1 MANKHLTEDE
11 IRYTVD
17 VKTADAQKAIY
28 TLEQQSKKLRSEN
41 KARLNQMIS
50 LEAAGRKESE
60 TYRNLKKQYSETSKE
75 IRTLTSRIGEQTS
88 KIDILDM
95 SMVQLKKQ
103 QKSLQKE
110 LDNTVQS
117 LNPEAY
123 GVLEQRLK
131 DVSGR
136 ISELKQNAKS
146 FGELASDDTVNGV
159 LLGNLLTK
167 GAELFSDKVREFT
180 DSIAEL
186 VNGGLEMAEQADG
199 VTKAFNDLNQEG
211 LLDNLRKA
219 TKGTV
224 NDVQL
229 MTAAVQA
236 NDFRIP
242 LEDLGKYLEF
252 AQLKAQQTGQSVD
265 YMTNSIVTGLG
276 RKSPLILDNLGIS
289 AAEISEKTKETGDF
303 MKAVA
308 EIVDTQLAEAGETY
322 ISAADRA
329 AQKTVELQNA
339 QKALGDEILPL
350 KEQWDDGYA
359 DMQLNTISLISWC
372 VKHQGVVKTLGI
384 LLTAF
389 TVVAI
394 ATSNAIKTN
403 IVVTK
408 GAAAAQQ
415 AWNVIS
421 ATGIGLMKLLQAGFY
436 LLTGRVTLAKNAWTA
451 MNVTMKA
458 SVFGLIAA
466 GVTLLAMKLWDMKK
480 ATDASTLAQKALNNI
495 RAEAQK
501 QVVEEKLKLENLI
514 KVAKDEKLSMDER
527 YKAVDALN
535 KIVPQYNA
543 TIDKTTKKFKASDKA
558 LKAYIN
564 NLVKLYEVQGA
575 KKQIQSLAEKRA
587 ELEVKLAGA
596 KKNLAGAKS
605 AQGQGV
611 SYTTSW
617 GAVGNTQSDAVGHFQ
632 SQVNSISN
640 SIKQLDTQIHTITGA
655 FGKGIM
661 NQTVKESSEPEVPGS
676 GIGGGGGGKGGGGHT
691 GTVNT
696 TTTQP
701 NPDDI
706 ASKKFSEN
714 RQADID
720 AANQD
725 YQQDVNNWEMA
736 LAQKKVSQEKYD
748 LAMQALKTQHTANIL
763 AIETSYSEQ
772 SQNIGIA
779 DGAKKKSLQEKQQAN
794 LRAAEQAHFEQQ
806 VAVEQAYQD
815 ALAKVMEQGE
825 TQQELTLEQQRD
837 QKLEVLKGY
846 YQAALNM
853 AKQNGEDTTQ
863 LEKAYKDVQ
872 AQIKKE
878 YTTKQNELL
887 DEQDDKKKQARQ
899 ALGFDQ
905 QSEYDRQL
913 LQLKQALDNQYIT
926 QQEYEEKVQ
935 QLKRDSFM
943 KQAQYY
949 TNLFSNAVTSLQNA
963 EMANIDAKY
972 DAEIKAAEGNTALQE
987 KLEKKKANAKLKIQK
1002 KYADVNFAMQVA
1014 QIISNTAVSIM
1025 KAYSELGPIA
1035 GSVAAALMGVTGAAQ
1050 LAVANA
1056 ERQKVK
1062 RMTLNGSA
1070 SGTSSAGSRVASG
1083 RESGGRIDVE
1093 REQDGKHFNAEYA
1106 PGKRGYVDHPTVIVG
1121 EGPRGRS
1128 KEWVASNAALENP
1141 TIAPLI
1147 NLMDAAQ
1154 RAGQIRT
1161 FDMSKYLMAMQGRA
1175 LGGSIARQSA
1185 RTSQEIAPGGADFY
1199 VRTQESAHRDA
1210 GNATSGRNN
1219 DELLELLRE
1228 LKRDGIRSFVS
1239 LSDLDAKQELRN
1251 QARKFAKK

>member
-1 MANKHLTEDE
+1 MASKHLTEDE

-17 VKTADAQKAIY
+17 VKTAAAQKEIY
-28 TLEQQSKKLRSEN
+28 RLEQQSKKLRSEN
-41 KARLNQMIS
+41 KARLSQMIQ
-50 LEAAGRKESE
+50 LEAAGKKETD
-60 TYRNLKKQYSETSKE
+60 TYKNLKKQYTETGKE
-75 IRTLTSRIGEQTS
+75 IRNLTSQIGEQTS
-88 KIDILDM
+88 KLNVLDM
-95 SMVQLKKQ
+95 TISQLKKQ

-110 LDNTVQS
+110 FENTS
-117 LNPEAY
+117 KTLNPELY
-123 GVLEQRLK
+123 GILEQKLQE
-131 DVSGR
+131 VSSR
-136 ISELKQNAKS
+136 MAELKQNAKS
-146 FGELASDDTVNGV
+146 FGELAASDQANGM
-159 LLGNLLTK
+159 LYGNMMTK
-167 GAELFSDKVREFT
+167 AAELFGSYAQGFK
-180 DSIAEL
+180 DSVKEL
-186 VNGGLEMAEQADG
+186 IDGGLEMAETADG
-199 VTKAFNDLNQEG
+199 VTKAFKDMDQPDLLE
-211 LLDNLRKA
+211 NLRKA

-229 MTAAVQA
+229 MTAAVKA

-265 YMTNSIVTGLG
+265 YMTDSIVTGLG

-308 EIVDTQLAEAGETY
+308 DIVDTQLAAAGETY

-350 KEQWDDGYA
+350 KEQWDDAYA

-415 AWNVIS
+415 AWNVIC
-421 ATGIGLMKLLQAGFY
+421 ATGTELMKLLQAGFL
-436 LLTGRVTLAKNAWTA
+436 LLTGRVTQAKAAWASMNA
-451 MNVTMKA
+451 TMKA

-466 GVTLLAMKLWDMKK
+466 GVALLAMKLWDMKK
-480 ATDASTLAQKALNNI
+480 AADASTLAQKALNNI

-543 TIDKTTKKFKASDKA
+543 TIDKTTKKFRASDKA

-575 KKQIQSLAEKRA
+575 KKQIQSLAEQRA

-596 KKNLAGAKS
+596 KKNLSGAKS
-605 AQGQGV
+605 AQGV

-640 SIKQLDTQIHTITGA
+640 SIKQLDAQINAITGA

-661 NQTVKESSEPEVPGS
+661 TQTVKESSEPEVPDS

-701 NPDDI
+701 DPDDI
-706 ASKKFSEN
+706 ASKRFSEN

-725 YQQDVNNWEMA
+725 YQQDVNNWNMA
-736 LAQKKVSQEKYD
+736 LARKKVSQEKYD

-779 DGAKKKSLQEKQQAN
+779 DGAKKKSLQDKQQAN

-825 TQQELTLEQQRD
+825 TQQELTLEQKRD

-863 LEKAYKDVQ
+863 LEKAYKDIQ
-872 AQIKKE
+872 AQIQKE
-878 YTTKQNELL
+878 YITKQKEQL
-887 DEQDDKKKQARQ
+887 DEQDEKKKQARQ

-913 LQLKQALDNQYIT
+913 QQLKQALDNQYIT
-926 QQEYEEKVQ
+926 QQEHEQRVQ
-935 QLKRDSFM
+935 QLKKESFA
-943 KQAQYY
+943 KQAEYY

-963 EMANIDAKY
+963 EMANVDAKY

-987 KLEKKKANAKLKIQK
+987 KLEKKKANEKLKIQK

-1185 RTSQEIAPGGADFY
+1185 RISQEIAPGGADFY

>member
-1 MANKHLTEDE
+1 MASKHLTEDE

-17 VKTADAQKAIY
+17 VKTAAAQKEIY
-28 TLEQQSKKLRSEN
+28 RLEQQSKKLRSEN
-41 KARLNQMIS
+41 KARLSQMIQ
-50 LEAAGRKESE
+50 LEAAGKKETD
-60 TYRNLKKQYSETSKE
+60 TYKNLKKQYTETGKE
-75 IRTLTSRIGEQTS
+75 IRNLTSQIGEQTS
-88 KIDILDM
+88 KLNVLDM
-95 SMVQLKKQ
+95 TISQLKKQ

-110 LDNTVQS
+110 FENTS
-117 LNPEAY
+117 KTLNPELY
-123 GVLEQRLK
+123 GILEQKLQE
-131 DVSGR
+131 VSSR
-136 ISELKQNAKS
+136 MAELKQNAKS
-146 FGELASDDTVNGV
+146 FGELAASDQANGM
-159 LLGNLLTK
+159 LYGNMMTK
-167 GAELFSDKVREFT
+167 AAELFGSYAQGFK
-180 DSIAEL
+180 DSVKEL
-186 VNGGLEMAEQADG
+186 IDGGLEMAETADG
-199 VTKAFNDLNQEG
+199 VTKAFKDMDQPDLLE
-211 LLDNLRKA
+211 NLRKA

-229 MTAAVQA
+229 MTAAVKA

-265 YMTNSIVTGLG
+265 YMTDSIVTGLG

-350 KEQWDDGYA
+350 KEQWDDAYA

-408 GAAAAQQ
+408 GAAAAQH
-415 AWNVIS
+415 AWSVIC
-421 ATGIGLMKLLQAGFY
+421 ATVTGLMKLLQAGFL
-436 LLTGRVTLAKNAWTA
+436 LLTGRVTQAKEAWASMNA
-451 MNVTMKA
+451 TMKA

-466 GVTLLAMKLWDMKK
+466 GVVLLAMKLWDMKK
-480 ATDASTLAQKALNNI
+480 AADASTLAQKALNNI

-543 TIDKTTKKFKASDKA
+543 TIDKTTKKFRASDKA
-558 LKAYIN
+558 LTAYIN

-575 KKQIQSLAEKRA
+575 KKQIQSLAEQRA

-596 KKNLAGAKS
+596 KKNLSGAKS
-605 AQGQGV
+605 AQGV

-640 SIKQLDTQIHTITGA
+640 SIKRLDAQINAITGA
-655 FGKGIM
+655 FGEGIRQ
-661 NQTVKESSEPEVPGS
+661 QTVKESSEPEVPDS

-701 NPDDI
+701 DPDDI
-706 ASKKFSEN
+706 ASKRFSEN

-725 YQQDVNNWEMA
+725 YQQDVNNWNMA

-779 DGAKKKSLQEKQQAN
+779 DGAKKKALQDEQQAN

-853 AKQNGEDTTQ
+853 AKQNGEDTAQ

-872 AQIKKE
+872 IQIEKE
-878 YTTKQNELL
+878 YITKQKELL
-887 DEQDDKKKQARQ
+887 GEQDEKKKQARQ

-913 LQLKQALDNQYIT
+913 QQLKQALDNQYIT
-926 QQEYEEKVQ
+926 QEEYEEKVQ
-935 QLKRDSFM
+935 GLKRGSFM
-943 KQAQYY
+943 KQVQLY

-963 EMANIDAKY
+963 EMANVDAKY

-987 KLEKKKANAKLKIQK
+987 KLEKKKANEKLKIQK

-1185 RTSQEIAPGGADFY
+1185 RISQEIAPVGADFY

>member
-60 TYRNLKKQYSETSKE
+60 AYRNLKKQYTETSKE
-75 IRTLTSRIGEQTS
+75 IRTLTNRIGEQTS
-88 KIDILDM
+88 QINILDM

-110 LDNTVQS
+110 MDNTVKS

-123 GVLEQRLK
+123 GVLEQRLM
-131 DVSGR
+131 DVNSR

-167 GAELFSDKVREFT
+167 GAELFGEKAREFK

-186 VNGGLEMAEQADG
+186 IDGGLEMAEQADG
-199 VTKAFNDLNQEG
+199 VTKAFNGLNQEG

-289 AAEISEKTKETGDF
+289 AAEISEKTKQTGDF

-308 EIVDTQLAEAGETY
+308 EIVDTQLAAAGETY

-350 KEQWDDGYA
+350 KEQWDDVYA
-359 DMQLNTISLISWC
+359 DMQLHTIDLISWC
-372 VKHQGVVKTLGI
+372 LKHQGVVKTLGI
-384 LLTAF
+384 LLAAF

-415 AWNVIS
+415 AWNVIC
-421 ATGIGLMKLLQAGFY
+421 ATGTGLLKLLQAGFY

-451 MNVTMKA
+451 MNATMKA
-458 SVFGLIAA
+458 SVFGLIAT
-466 GVTLLAMKLWDMKK
+466 GVVLLAMKLWEMKK
-480 ATDASTLAQKALNNI
+480 AADAAAQAQKALNAI
-495 RAEAQK
+495 KAEAQR

-514 KVAKDEKLSMDER
+514 KVANDEKLSMDER
-527 YKAVDALN
+527 LKATEALN
-535 KIVPQYNA
+535 KIVPHYNA
-543 TIDKTTKKFKASDKA
+543 TIDQTTKKFKASDKA

-564 NLVKLYEVQGA
+564 NLVRLYEVQGA
-575 KKQIQSLAEKRA
+575 KKQIQELAEKRA
-587 ELEVKLAGA
+587 GLTIKLD
-596 KKNLAGAKS
+596 KAKS
-605 AQGQGV
+605 RLADANNARGFQ
-611 SYTTSW
+611 YTTSW
-617 GAVGNTQSDAVGHFQ
+617 GATGNTQVDAVSRFKSEVESLTGG
-632 SQVNSISN
+632 ID
-640 SIKQLDTQIHTITGA
+640 QLDKQIKTISDA
-655 FGKGIM
+655 FGKDIM
-661 NQTVKESSEPEVPGS
+661 HQTVEDATDPEVPDS
-676 GIGGGGGGKGGGGHT
+676 NIGGKGGGKSGGGRT
-691 GTVNT
+691 ERT
-696 TTTQP
+696 TSAP

-725 YQQDVNNWEMA
+725 YQQDVNNWNMA
-736 LAQKKVSQEKYD
+736 LAQKQVSQEKYD

-772 SQNIGIA
+772 SQNIDIK
-779 DGAKKKSLQEKQQAN
+779 DGEKKKSLQDKQLDNQ
-794 LRAAEQAHFEQQ
+794 RKAEQAHFDQQ
-806 VAVEQAYQD
+806 VAAEQAYQD

-825 TQQELTLEQQRD
+825 VQQELTLEQQRD
-837 QKLEVLKGY
+837 QKLEILKGY
-846 YQAALNM
+846 YQAALDL
-853 AKQNGEDTTQ
+853 AKQNGEDTAQ
-863 LEKAYKDVQ
+863 VEKAYKDAQ
-872 AQIKKE
+872 AQIESE
-878 YTTKQNELL
+878 YTTKQKELL
-887 DEQDDKKKQARQ
+887 DEQDEKKKQARQ
-899 ALGFDQ
+899 SLGFDQ

-913 LQLKQALDNQYIT
+913 QQLQEALKNQYIT
-926 QQEYEEKVQ
+926 HQEYEQKVQ
-935 QLKRDSFM
+935 QLKKESFM

-949 TNLFSNAVTSLQNA
+949 TDLFSNAVGALQNA
-963 EMANIDAKY
+963 EMANVDAKY
-972 DAEIKAAEGNTALQE
+972 DAEIKAAEGNTELQE
-987 KLEKKKANAKLKIQK
+987 KLEKKKANEKLKIQK

-1025 KAYSELGPIA
+1025 KAYSEMGPIA

-1050 LAVANA
+1050 LVVANA

-1070 SGTSSAGSRVASG
+1070 SGSSSVGSRVASG

-1093 REQDGKHFNAEYA
+1093 REQDGKLFNAEFA

-1175 LGGSIARQSA
+1175 LGGSIARQTVQASPETA
-1185 RTSQEIAPGGADFY
+1185 SGGADFY

-1210 GNATSGRNN
+1210 GNSTSGRKN

-1228 LKRDGIRSFVS
+1228 LRRDGIRSFVS

>member
-1 MANKHLTEDE
+1 MASKHLTEDE

-17 VKTADAQKAIY
+17 VKTAAAQKEIY
-28 TLEQQSKKLRSEN
+28 RLEQQSKKLRSEN
-41 KARLNQMIS
+41 KARLSQMIR
-50 LEAAGRKESE
+50 LEAAGRKETE
-60 TYRNLKKQYSETSKE
+60 AYRNLKKQYSDTSKE

-146 FGELASDDTVNGV
+146 FGELASDNTVNGV
-159 LLGNLLTK
+159 FLGNLLTK
-167 GAELFSDKVREFT
+167 GAELFSEKVMEFK

-229 MTAAVQA
+229 MTAAVKA

-265 YMTNSIVTGLG
+265 YMTDSIVTGLG

-350 KEQWDDGYA
+350 KEQWDDAYA

-415 AWNVIS
+415 AWNVIC
-421 ATGIGLMKLLQAGFY
+421 ATGTGLMKLLQAGFL
-436 LLTGRVTLAKNAWTA
+436 LLTGRVTQAKAAWASMNA
-451 MNVTMKA
+451 TMKA

-466 GVTLLAMKLWDMKK
+466 GVALLAMKLWDMKK
-480 ATDASTLAQKALNNI
+480 AADASTLAQKALNNI

-543 TIDKTTKKFKASDKA
+543 TIDKTTKKFRASDKA

-575 KKQIQSLAEKRA
+575 KKQIQSLAEQRA

-596 KKNLAGAKS
+596 KKNLSGAKS
-605 AQGQGV
+605 AQGV

-640 SIKQLDTQIHTITGA
+640 SIKRLDAQINAITGA

-661 NQTVKESSEPEVPGS
+661 TQTVKESSEPEVPDS

-701 NPDDI
+701 DPDDI
-706 ASKKFSEN
+706 ASKRFSEN

-736 LAQKKVSQEKYD
+736 LAQKKVSQDKYD

-763 AIETSYSEQ
+763 AIETSYSGQ

-779 DGAKKKSLQEKQQAN
+779 DGAKKKALQDKQQAN
-794 LRAAEQAHFEQQ
+794 LRAAEQAHFDQQ

-825 TQQELTLEQQRD
+825 AQQELTLEQQRD

-853 AKQNGEDTTQ
+853 AKQNGEDTAQ

-872 AQIKKE
+872 NQIEAE
-878 YTTKQNELL
+878 YTAKHNEQLA
-887 DEQDDKKKQARQ
+887 QQADKEKQARQ

-913 LQLKQALDNQYIT
+913 ELLQQALDNQYIT
-926 QQEYEEKVQ
+926 QQEYEQRVQ
-935 QLKRDSFM
+935 QLKKESFM
-943 KQAQYY
+943 KQAEYY

-963 EMANIDAKY
+963 EMANVDAKY

-987 KLEKKKANAKLKIQK
+987 KLEKKKANEKLKIQK

-1185 RTSQEIAPGGADFY
+1185 RISQEIAPVGADFY

>member
-28 TLEQQSKKLRSEN
+28 NLEQQSKKLRSEN

-50 LEAAGRKESE
+50 LEAANKKE
-60 TYRNLKKQYSETSKE
+60 TDAYKNLKKQYTETSKE
-75 IRTLTSRIGEQTS
+75 IRTLTDRIGEQTS

-159 LLGNLLTK
+159 LLGNMLTK
-167 GAELFSDKVREFT
+167 GAELFGEKVREFT

-229 MTAAVQA
+229 MTAAVKA

-265 YMTNSIVTGLG
+265 YMTDSIVTGLG

-308 EIVDTQLAEAGETY
+308 EIVDTQLAAAGETY

-350 KEQWDDGYA
+350 KEQWDDAYA

-415 AWNVIS
+415 AWNVIC
-421 ATGIGLMKLLQAGFY
+421 ATGTGLMKLLQAGFL
-436 LLTGRVTLAKNAWTA
+436 LLTGRVTQAKAAWASMNA
-451 MNVTMKA
+451 TMKA

-466 GVTLLAMKLWDMKK
+466 GVALLAMKLWDMKK

-501 QVVEEKLKLENLI
+501 QVVEEKLKLENLV

-543 TIDKTTKKFKASDKA
+543 TIDKTTKKFRASDEA
-558 LKAYIN
+558 LEAYIN

-575 KKQIQSLAEKRA
+575 KKQIQSLSEQRA

-596 KKNLAGAKS
+596 KKNLSGAKS
-605 AQGQGV
+605 AQGV

-640 SIKQLDTQIHTITGA
+640 SIKQLDAQINAITGA
-655 FGKGIM
+655 FGDGIM
-661 NQTVKESSEPEVPGS
+661 MQTVKESSEPEVPDS
-676 GIGGGGGGKGGGGHT
+676 GIGGGGKGGGGHT
-691 GTVNT
+691 GTVNIT

-725 YQQDVNNWEMA
+725 YQQDVNNWNMA
-736 LAQKKVSQEKYD
+736 LARKKVSQDKYD

-779 DGAKKKSLQEKQQAN
+779 DGAKKKALQDKQQAN
-794 LRAAEQAHFEQQ
+794 LRAAEQAHFDQQ

-825 TQQELTLEQQRD
+825 MQQELTLKQQRD
-837 QKLEVLKGY
+837 QKLEVLRGY

-863 LEKAYKDVQ
+863 LEKAYKDIQ
-872 AQIKKE
+872 TQIEKE
-878 YTTKQNELL
+878 YITKQKELL
-887 DEQDDKKKQARQ
+887 DEQDEKKKQARQ

-913 LQLKQALDNQYIT
+913 QQLKQALDNQYIT
-926 QQEYEEKVQ
+926 QQEYEQRVQ
-935 QLKRDSFM
+935 QLKKESFM
-943 KQAQYY
+943 KQAEYY

-963 EMANIDAKY
+963 EMANVDAKY

-987 KLEKKKANAKLKIQK
+987 KLEKKKANEKLKIQK

-1014 QIISNTAVSIM
+1014 QIISNTAASIM

-1185 RTSQEIAPGGADFY
+1185 RISPETASGGADFY

>member
-41 KARLNQMIS
+41 KARLSQMIS
-50 LEAAGRKESE
+50 LEAAGRKETE
-60 TYRNLKKQYSETSKE
+60 AYRNLKKQYSDTSKE

-146 FGELASDDTVNGV
+146 FGELASDNTVNGV
-159 LLGNLLTK
+159 FLGNLLTK
-167 GAELFSDKVREFT
+167 GAELFSEKVMEFK

-229 MTAAVQA
+229 MTAAVKA

-265 YMTNSIVTGLG
+265 YMTDSIVTGLG

-350 KEQWDDGYA
+350 KEQWDDSYA

-415 AWNVIS
+415 AWNVIC
-421 ATGIGLMKLLQAGFY
+421 ATGTGLMKLLQAGFY

-466 GVTLLAMKLWDMKK
+466 GVVLLAMKLWDMKK
-480 ATDASTLAQKALNNI
+480 AADASTLAQKALNNI

-501 QVVEEKLKLENLI
+501 QVVEEKLKLENLV

-543 TIDKTTKKFKASDKA
+543 TIDKTTKKFRASDKA

-575 KKQIQSLAEKRA
+575 KKQIQSLAEQRA

-596 KKNLAGAKS
+596 KKNLSGAKS
-605 AQGQGV
+605 AQGV

-640 SIKQLDTQIHTITGA
+640 SIKQLDAQINAITGA

-661 NQTVKESSEPEVPGS
+661 TQTVKESSEPEVPDS
-676 GIGGGGGGKGGGGHT
+676 GIGGGGKGGGGHT
-691 GTVNT
+691 GTVNTT

-779 DGAKKKSLQEKQQAN
+779 DGAKKKALQDKQQAN

-825 TQQELTLEQQRD
+825 MQQELTLEQQRD

-853 AKQNGEDTTQ
+853 AKQNGEDTAQ
-863 LEKAYKDVQ
+863 LEKAYKDIQ
-872 AQIKKE
+872 AQIQKE
-878 YTTKQNELL
+878 YITKQKEQL
-887 DEQDDKKKQARQ
+887 DEQDEKKKQARQ

-913 LQLKQALDNQYIT
+913 ELLQQALDNQYIT
-926 QQEYEEKVQ
+926 QQEHEQRVQ
-935 QLKRDSFM
+935 QLKKESFM
-943 KQAQYY
+943 KQAEYY

-963 EMANIDAKY
+963 EMANVDAKY

-987 KLEKKKANAKLKIQK
+987 KLEKKKANEKLKIQK

-1175 LGGSIARQSA
+1175 LGGSIDRQSA
-1185 RTSQEIAPGGADFY
+1185 RISQEIAPGGADFY

>member
-41 KARLNQMIS
+41 KARLSQMIS
-50 LEAAGRKESE
+50 LEAAGRKETE
-60 TYRNLKKQYSETSKE
+60 AYRNLKKQYSDTSKE

-146 FGELASDDTVNGV
+146 FGELASDNTVNGV
-159 LLGNLLTK
+159 FLGNLLTK
-167 GAELFSDKVREFT
+167 GAELFSEKVMEFK
-180 DSIAEL
+180 DSITEL

-229 MTAAVQA
+229 MTAAVKA

-265 YMTNSIVTGLG
+265 YMTDSIVTGLG

-350 KEQWDDGYA
+350 KEQWDDSYA

-415 AWNVIS
+415 AWNVIC
-421 ATGIGLMKLLQAGFY
+421 ATGTGLMKLLQAGFY

-466 GVTLLAMKLWDMKK
+466 GVVLLAMKLWDMKK
-480 ATDASTLAQKALNNI
+480 AADASTLAQKALNNI

-501 QVVEEKLKLENLI
+501 QVVEEKLKLENLV

-543 TIDKTTKKFKASDKA
+543 TIDKTTKKFRASDKA

-575 KKQIQSLAEKRA
+575 KKQIQSLAEQRA

-596 KKNLAGAKS
+596 KKNLSGAKS
-605 AQGQGV
+605 AQGV

-640 SIKQLDTQIHTITGA
+640 SIKRLDAQINAITGA
-655 FGKGIM
+655 FGEGIRQ
-661 NQTVKESSEPEVPGS
+661 QTVKESSEPEVPNS

-701 NPDDI
+701 DPDDI
-706 ASKKFSEN
+706 ASKRFSEN

-779 DGAKKKSLQEKQQAN
+779 DGAKKKALQDKQQAN

-853 AKQNGEDTTQ
+853 AKQNGEDTAQ
-863 LEKAYKDVQ
+863 LEKAYKDIQ
-872 AQIKKE
+872 AQIQKE
-878 YTTKQNELL
+878 YITKQKEQL
-887 DEQDDKKKQARQ
+887 DKQDEKKKQARQ

-913 LQLKQALDNQYIT
+913 QQLKQALDNQYIT
-926 QQEYEEKVQ
+926 QQEYEQRVQ
-935 QLKRDSFM
+935 QLKKESFA
-943 KQAQYY
+943 KQAEYY

-963 EMANIDAKY
+963 EMANVDAKY

-987 KLEKKKANAKLKIQK
+987 KLEKKKANEKLKIQK

-1185 RTSQEIAPGGADFY
+1185 RISQEIAPGGADFY

>member
-28 TLEQQSKKLRSEN
+28 NLEQQSKKLRSEN

-50 LEAAGRKESE
+50 LEAANKKE
-60 TYRNLKKQYSETSKE
+60 TDAYKNLKKQYTETSKE
-75 IRTLTSRIGEQTS
+75 IRTLTDRIGEQTS

-167 GAELFSDKVREFT
+167 GAELFGEKVREFK

-199 VTKAFNDLNQEG
+199 VTKAFNGLNQEG

-276 RKSPLILDNLGIS
+276 RKSPMILDNLGIS

-350 KEQWDDGYA
+350 KEQWDDAYA

-421 ATGIGLMKLLQAGFY
+421 ATGIGLMKLLQAGFL
-436 LLTGRVTLAKNAWTA
+436 LLTGRVTQAKAAWASMNA
-451 MNVTMKA
+451 TMKA

-466 GVTLLAMKLWDMKK
+466 GVVLLAMKLWDMKK

-527 YKAVDALN
+527 YRAVDALN

-596 KKNLAGAKS
+596 KKNLSGAKS
-605 AQGQGV
+605 AQGV

-640 SIKQLDTQIHTITGA
+640 SIKQLDVQIHTITGA

-661 NQTVKESSEPEVPGS
+661 SQTVKESSEPEVPGS
-676 GIGGGGGGKGGGGHT
+676 GIGGGGGKGGGGHT

-696 TTTQP
+696 TTTTQP

-706 ASKKFSEN
+706 ASKRFSEN

-736 LAQKKVSQEKYD
+736 LAQKQVSQEKYD

-779 DGAKKKSLQEKQQAN
+779 DGAKKKSLQDKQQAN

-806 VAVEQAYQD
+806 VTVEQAYQD

-872 AQIKKE
+872 TQIKKE
-878 YTTKQNELL
+878 YITKQKELL
-887 DEQDDKKKQARQ
+887 DEQDEKKKQARQ

-913 LQLKQALDNQYIT
+913 QQLKQALDNQYIT
-926 QQEYEEKVQ
+926 QQEHEQRVQ
-935 QLKRDSFM
+935 QLKRESFM

-949 TNLFSNAVTSLQNA
+949 TELFSNTVTALQNA
-963 EMANIDAKY
+963 EMANVDAKY

-987 KLEKKKANAKLKIQK
+987 KLEKKKANEKLKIQK

-1035 GSVAAALMGVTGAAQ
+1035 GSIAAALMGVTGAAQ

-1062 RMTLNGSA
+1062 RMTLNGTA

-1185 RTSQEIAPGGADFY
+1185 RISPEITPGGADFY
-1199 VRTQESAHRDA
+1199 VRTQESAHREA

>member
-41 KARLNQMIS
+41 KARLSQMIS
-50 LEAAGRKESE
+50 LEAAGRKETE
-60 TYRNLKKQYSETSKE
+60 AYRNLKKQYSDTSKE

-146 FGELASDDTVNGV
+146 FGELASDNTVNGV
-159 LLGNLLTK
+159 FLGNLLTK
-167 GAELFSDKVREFT
+167 GAELFSEKVMEFK

-229 MTAAVQA
+229 MTAAVKA

-265 YMTNSIVTGLG
+265 YMTDSIVTGLG

-350 KEQWDDGYA
+350 KEQWDDSYA

-389 TVVAI
+389 TVVAV

-408 GAAAAQQ
+408 GAAAAQH
-415 AWNVIS
+415 AWNVIC
-421 ATGIGLMKLLQAGFY
+421 ATGTGLMKLLQAGFY

-466 GVTLLAMKLWDMKK
+466 GVVLLAMKLWDMKK
-480 ATDASTLAQKALNNI
+480 AADASTLAQKALNNI

-501 QVVEEKLKLENLI
+501 QVVEEKLKLENLV

-543 TIDKTTKKFKASDKA
+543 TIDKTTKKFRASDKA

-575 KKQIQSLAEKRA
+575 KKQIQSLAEQRA

-596 KKNLAGAKS
+596 KKNLSGAKS
-605 AQGQGV
+605 AQGV

-640 SIKQLDTQIHTITGA
+640 SIKRLDAQINAITGA
-655 FGKGIM
+655 FGEGIRQ
-661 NQTVKESSEPEVPGS
+661 QTVKESSEPEVPDS

-725 YQQDVNNWEMA
+725 YQQDVNNWNMA
-736 LAQKKVSQEKYD
+736 LARKKVSQDKYD

-779 DGAKKKSLQEKQQAN
+779 DGAKKKALQDKQQAN
-794 LRAAEQAHFEQQ
+794 LRAAEQAHFDQQ

-825 TQQELTLEQQRD
+825 AQQELTLEQQRD

-853 AKQNGEDTTQ
+853 AKQNGEDTAQ

-872 AQIKKE
+872 IQIEKE
-878 YTTKQNELL
+878 YITKQKELL
-887 DEQDDKKKQARQ
+887 GEQDEKKKQARQ

-913 LQLKQALDNQYIT
+913 QQLKQALDNQYIT
-926 QQEYEEKVQ
+926 QEEYEEKVQ
-935 QLKRDSFM
+935 GLKRGSFM
-943 KQAQYY
+943 KQVQLY

-963 EMANIDAKY
+963 EMANVDAKY

-987 KLEKKKANAKLKIQK
+987 KLEKKKANEKLKIQK

-1093 REQDGKHFNAEYA
+1093 REQDGKHFYAEYA

-1175 LGGSIARQSA
+1175 LGGSIDRQSA
-1185 RTSQEIAPGGADFY
+1185 RISQEIAPGGADFY

>member
-1 MANKHLTEDE
+1 MASKHLTEDE

-17 VKTADAQKAIY
+17 VKTAAAQKEIY
-28 TLEQQSKKLRSEN
+28 RLEQQSKKLRSEN
-41 KARLNQMIS
+41 KARLSQMIQ
-50 LEAAGRKESE
+50 LEAAGKKETD
-60 TYRNLKKQYSETSKE
+60 TYKNLKKQYTETGKE
-75 IRTLTSRIGEQTS
+75 IRNLTSQIGEQTS
-88 KIDILDM
+88 KLNVLDM
-95 SMVQLKKQ
+95 TISQLKKQ

-110 LDNTVQS
+110 FENTS
-117 LNPEAY
+117 KTLNPELY
-123 GVLEQRLK
+123 GILEQKLQE
-131 DVSGR
+131 VSSR
-136 ISELKQNAKS
+136 MAELKQNAKS
-146 FGELASDDTVNGV
+146 FGELAASDQANGM
-159 LLGNLLTK
+159 LYGNMMTK
-167 GAELFSDKVREFT
+167 AVELFGSYAQGFK
-180 DSIAEL
+180 DSVKEL
-186 VNGGLEMAEQADG
+186 IDGGLEMAETADG
-199 VTKAFNDLNQEG
+199 VTKAFKDMDQPDLLE
-211 LLDNLRKA
+211 NLRKA

-229 MTAAVQA
+229 MTAAVKA

-265 YMTNSIVTGLG
+265 YMTDSIVTGLG

-350 KEQWDDGYA
+350 KEQWDDAYA

-415 AWNVIS
+415 AWNVIC
-421 ATGIGLMKLLQAGFY
+421 ATGTGLMKLLQAGFL
-436 LLTGRVTLAKNAWTA
+436 LLTGRVTQAKAAWASMNA
-451 MNVTMKA
+451 TMKA

-466 GVTLLAMKLWDMKK
+466 GVALLAMKLWDMKK
-480 ATDASTLAQKALNNI
+480 AADASTLAQKALNNI

-543 TIDKTTKKFKASDKA
+543 TIDKTTKKFRASDKA

-575 KKQIQSLAEKRA
+575 KKQIQSLAEQRA

-596 KKNLAGAKS
+596 KKNLSGAKS
-605 AQGQGV
+605 AQGV

-640 SIKQLDTQIHTITGA
+640 SIKQLDAQINAITGA

-701 NPDDI
+701 DPDDI
-706 ASKKFSEN
+706 ASKRFSEN

-736 LAQKKVSQEKYD
+736 LARKKVSQDKYD

-779 DGAKKKSLQEKQQAN
+779 DGAKKKALQDKQQAN
-794 LRAAEQAHFEQQ
+794 LRAAEQAHFDQQ

-863 LEKAYKDVQ
+863 LEKAYKDIR
-872 AQIKKE
+872 AQIQKE
-878 YTTKQNELL
+878 YITKQKEQL
-887 DEQDDKKKQARQ
+887 DEQDEKKKQARQ

-913 LQLKQALDNQYIT
+913 QQLKQALDNQYIT
-926 QQEYEEKVQ
+926 QQEYEQRVQ
-935 QLKRDSFM
+935 QLKKESFM
-943 KQAQYY
+943 KQAEYY

-963 EMANIDAKY
+963 EMANVDAKY

-987 KLEKKKANAKLKIQK
+987 KLEKKKANEKLKIQK

-1175 LGGSIARQSA
+1175 LGGSIDRQSA
-1185 RTSQEIAPGGADFY
+1185 RISQKIAPGGADFY

>member
-41 KARLNQMIS
+41 KARLSQMIS
-50 LEAAGRKESE
+50 LEAAGRKETE
-60 TYRNLKKQYSETSKE
+60 VYRNLKKQYSDTSKE

-146 FGELASDDTVNGV
+146 FGELASDNTVNGV
-159 LLGNLLTK
+159 FLGNLLTK
-167 GAELFSDKVREFT
+167 GAELFSEKVMEFK

-229 MTAAVQA
+229 MTAAVKA

-265 YMTNSIVTGLG
+265 YMTDSIVTGLG

-350 KEQWDDGYA
+350 KEQWDDSYA

-415 AWNVIS
+415 AWNVIC
-421 ATGIGLMKLLQAGFY
+421 ATGTGLIKLLQAGFY

-466 GVTLLAMKLWDMKK
+466 GVVLLAMKLWDMKK
-480 ATDASTLAQKALNNI
+480 AADASTLAQKALNNI

-501 QVVEEKLKLENLI
+501 QVVEEKLKLENLV

-543 TIDKTTKKFKASDKA
+543 TIDKTTKKFRASDKA

-575 KKQIQSLAEKRA
+575 KKQIQSLAEQRA

-596 KKNLAGAKS
+596 KKNLSGAKS
-605 AQGQGV
+605 AQGV

-640 SIKQLDTQIHTITGA
+640 SIKRLDAQINAITGA
-655 FGKGIM
+655 FGEGIRQ
-661 NQTVKESSEPEVPGS
+661 QTVKESSEPEVPDS

-701 NPDDI
+701 DPDDI
-706 ASKKFSEN
+706 ASKRFSEN

-779 DGAKKKSLQEKQQAN
+779 DGAKKKSLQDKQQAN

-853 AKQNGEDTTQ
+853 AKQNGEDTAQ

-872 AQIKKE
+872 IQIEKE
-878 YTTKQNELL
+878 YITKQKELL

-913 LQLKQALDNQYIT
+913 KQLKSALDNQYIT
-926 QQEYEEKVQ
+926 QEEYEQKVQ
-935 QLKRDSFM
+935 GLKKGSFM
-943 KQAQYY
+943 KQAMLY

-963 EMANIDAKY
+963 EMANVDAKY

-987 KLEKKKANAKLKIQK
+987 KLEKKKANEKLKIQK

-1035 GSVAAALMGVTGAAQ
+1035 GSIAAALMGVTGAAQ

-1185 RTSQEIAPGGADFY
+1185 RISQEIAPGGADFY

>member
-1 MANKHLTEDE
+1 MASKHLTEDE

-17 VKTADAQKAIY
+17 VKTAAAQKEIY
-28 TLEQQSKKLRSEN
+28 RLEQQSKKLRSEN
-41 KARLNQMIS
+41 KARLSQMIS
-50 LEAAGRKESE
+50 LEAAGRKETE
-60 TYRNLKKQYSETSKE
+60 AYRNLKKQYSDTSKE

-146 FGELASDDTVNGV
+146 FGELASDNTVNGV
-159 LLGNLLTK
+159 FLGNLLTK
-167 GAELFSDKVREFT
+167 GAELFSEKVMEFK

-229 MTAAVQA
+229 MTAAVKA

-265 YMTNSIVTGLG
+265 YMTDSIVTGLG

-350 KEQWDDGYA
+350 KEQWDDAYA

-415 AWNVIS
+415 AWNVIC
-421 ATGIGLMKLLQAGFY
+421 ATGTGLMKLLQAGFL
-436 LLTGRVTLAKNAWTA
+436 LLTGRVTQAKAAWASMNA
-451 MNVTMKA
+451 TMKA

-466 GVTLLAMKLWDMKK
+466 GVALLAMKLWDMKK
-480 ATDASTLAQKALNNI
+480 AADASTLAQKALNNI

-501 QVVEEKLKLENLI
+501 QVVEEKLKLENLV

-543 TIDKTTKKFKASDKA
+543 TIDKTTKKFRASDKA

-575 KKQIQSLAEKRA
+575 KKQIQSLAEQRA

-596 KKNLAGAKS
+596 KKNLSGAKS
-605 AQGQGV
+605 AQGV

-661 NQTVKESSEPEVPGS
+661 TQTVKESSEPEVPDS
-676 GIGGGGGGKGGGGHT
+676 GIGGGGKGGGGHT
-691 GTVNT
+691 GTVN

-725 YQQDVNNWEMA
+725 YQQDVNNWNMA
-736 LAQKKVSQEKYD
+736 LARKKVSQDKYD

-772 SQNIGIA
+772 SQNIEIA
-779 DGAKKKSLQEKQQAN
+779 DGAKKKSLQDKQQAN
-794 LRAAEQAHFEQQ
+794 LRAAEQAHFDQQ

-825 TQQELTLEQQRD
+825 TQQVLTLEQQRD

-872 AQIKKE
+872 IQIEKE
-878 YTTKQNELL
+878 YITKQKELL
-887 DEQDDKKKQARQ
+887 DEQDEKKKQARQ

-913 LQLKQALDNQYIT
+913 QQLQQALDNQYIT
-926 QQEYEEKVQ
+926 QEEYEEKVQ
-935 QLKRDSFM
+935 GLKRGSFM
-943 KQAQYY
+943 KQAQLY

-963 EMANIDAKY
+963 EMANVDAKY

-987 KLEKKKANAKLKIQK
+987 KLEKKKANEKLKIQK

-1025 KAYSELGPIA
+1025 KAYSEMGPIA
-1035 GSVAAALMGVTGAAQ
+1035 GSIAAALMGVTGAAQ

-1185 RTSQEIAPGGADFY
+1185 RISPETASGGADFY

>member
-1 MANKHLTEDE
+1 MASKHLTEDE

-17 VKTADAQKAIY
+17 VKTAAAQKEIY
-28 TLEQQSKKLRSEN
+28 RLEQQSKKLRSEN
-41 KARLNQMIS
+41 KARLSQMIQ
-50 LEAAGRKESE
+50 LEAAGKKETD
-60 TYRNLKKQYSETSKE
+60 TYKNLKKQYTETGKE
-75 IRTLTSRIGEQTS
+75 IRNLTSQIGEQTS

-146 FGELASDDTVNGV
+146 FGELASDNTVNGV
-159 LLGNLLTK
+159 FLGNLLTK
-167 GAELFSDKVREFT
+167 GAELFSEKVMEFK

-229 MTAAVQA
+229 MTAAVKA

-265 YMTNSIVTGLG
+265 YMTDSIVTGLG

-350 KEQWDDGYA
+350 KEQWDDAYA

-415 AWNVIS
+415 AWNVIC
-421 ATGIGLMKLLQAGFY
+421 ATGTGLMKLLQAGFL
-436 LLTGRVTLAKNAWTA
+436 LLTGRVTQAKAAWVSMNA
-451 MNVTMKA
+451 TMKA

-466 GVTLLAMKLWDMKK
+466 GVALLAMKLWDMKK
-480 ATDASTLAQKALNNI
+480 AADASTLAQKALNNI

-501 QVVEEKLKLENLI
+501 QVVEEKLKLENLV

-543 TIDKTTKKFKASDKA
+543 TIDKTTKKFRASDKA

-575 KKQIQSLAEKRA
+575 KKQIQSLAEQRA

-596 KKNLAGAKS
+596 KKNLSGAKS
-605 AQGQGV
+605 AQGV

-640 SIKQLDTQIHTITGA
+640 SIKQLDAQINAITGA
-655 FGKGIM
+655 FGEGIRQ
-661 NQTVKESSEPEVPGS
+661 QTVKESSEPEVPDS

-701 NPDDI
+701 DPDDI
-706 ASKKFSEN
+706 ASKRFSEN

-779 DGAKKKSLQEKQQAN
+779 DGAKKKSLQDKQQAN

-853 AKQNGEDTTQ
+853 AKQNGEDTAQ

-872 AQIKKE
+872 IQIEKE
-878 YTTKQNELL
+878 YITKQKELL
-887 DEQDDKKKQARQ
+887 DEQDEKKKQARQ

-913 LQLKQALDNQYIT
+913 QQLKQALDNQYIT
-926 QQEYEEKVQ
+926 QEEYEEKVQ
-935 QLKRDSFM
+935 GLKRGSFM
-943 KQAQYY
+943 KQVQLY

-963 EMANIDAKY
+963 EMANVDAKY

-987 KLEKKKANAKLKIQK
+987 KLEKKKANEKLKIQK

-1185 RTSQEIAPGGADFY
+1185 RISPETASGGADFY

>member
-1 MANKHLTEDE
+1 MASKHLTEDE

-17 VKTADAQKAIY
+17 VKTAAAQKEIY
-28 TLEQQSKKLRSEN
+28 RLEQQSKKLRSEN
-41 KARLNQMIS
+41 KARLSQMIQ
-50 LEAAGRKESE
+50 LEAAGKKETD
-60 TYRNLKKQYSETSKE
+60 TYKNLKKQYTETGKE
-75 IRTLTSRIGEQTS
+75 IRNLTSQIGEQTS
-88 KIDILDM
+88 KLNVLDM
-95 SMVQLKKQ
+95 TISQLKKQ

-110 LDNTVQS
+110 FENTS
-117 LNPEAY
+117 KTLNPELY
-123 GVLEQRLK
+123 GILEQKLQE
-131 DVSGR
+131 VSSR
-136 ISELKQNAKS
+136 MAELKQNAKS
-146 FGELASDDTVNGV
+146 FGELAASDQANGM
-159 LLGNLLTK
+159 LYGNMMTK
-167 GAELFSDKVREFT
+167 AAELFGSYAQGFK
-180 DSIAEL
+180 DSVKEL
-186 VNGGLEMAEQADG
+186 IDGGLEMAETADG
-199 VTKAFNDLNQEG
+199 VTKAFKDMDQPDLLE
-211 LLDNLRKA
+211 NLRKA

-229 MTAAVQA
+229 MTAAVKA

-265 YMTNSIVTGLG
+265 YMTDSIVTGLG

-350 KEQWDDGYA
+350 KEQWDDAYA

-415 AWNVIS
+415 AWNVIC
-421 ATGIGLMKLLQAGFY
+421 ATGTGLMKLLQAGFL
-436 LLTGRVTLAKNAWTA
+436 LLTGRVTQAKAAWASMNA
-451 MNVTMKA
+451 TMKA

-466 GVTLLAMKLWDMKK
+466 GVALLAMKLWDMKK
-480 ATDASTLAQKALNNI
+480 AADASTLAQKALNNI

-501 QVVEEKLKLENLI
+501 QVVEEKLKLENLV

-543 TIDKTTKKFKASDKA
+543 TIDKTTKKFRASDKA

-575 KKQIQSLAEKRA
+575 KKQIQSLAEQRA

-596 KKNLAGAKS
+596 KKNLSGAKS
-605 AQGQGV
+605 AQGV

-617 GAVGNTQSDAVGHFQ
+617 GAVGHTQSDAVGHFQ

-640 SIKQLDTQIHTITGA
+640 SIKQLDAQINAITGA

-661 NQTVKESSEPEVPGS
+661 TQTVKESSEPEVPDS

-701 NPDDI
+701 DPDDI
-706 ASKKFSEN
+706 ASKRFSEN

-736 LAQKKVSQEKYD
+736 LARKKVSQDKYD

-779 DGAKKKSLQEKQQAN
+779 DGAKKKALQDKQQAN
-794 LRAAEQAHFEQQ
+794 LRAAEQAHFDQQ

-825 TQQELTLEQQRD
+825 AQQELTLEQQRD

-863 LEKAYKDVQ
+863 LEKAYKDIR
-872 AQIKKE
+872 AQIQKE
-878 YTTKQNELL
+878 YITKQKEQL
-887 DEQDDKKKQARQ
+887 DEQDEKKKQARQ

-913 LQLKQALDNQYIT
+913 QQLKQALDNQYIT
-926 QQEYEEKVQ
+926 QQEYEQRVQ
-935 QLKRDSFM
+935 QLKKESFA
-943 KQAQYY
+943 KQAEYY

-963 EMANIDAKY
+963 EMANVDAKY

-987 KLEKKKANAKLKIQK
+987 KLEKKKANEKLKIQK

-1185 RTSQEIAPGGADFY
+1185 RISPETASGGADFY

>member
-41 KARLNQMIS
+41 KARLSQMIS

-88 KIDILDM
+88 QINILDM

-146 FGELASDDTVNGV
+146 FGEIAASDQVNGIFLGTMATKLAG
-159 LLGNLLTK
+159 LLGQQASKLKDFALESARA
-167 GAELFSDKVREFT
+167 GV
-180 DSIAEL
+180 
-186 VNGGLEMAEQADG
+186 EMAEQADG
-199 VTKAFNDLNQEG
+199 VTKAFNAMDNPN

-308 EIVDTQLAEAGETY
+308 EIVDTQLAKAGETY

-350 KEQWDDGYA
+350 KEQWDDAYA

-389 TVVAI
+389 TVIAI

-415 AWNVIS
+415 AWNVVC
-421 ATGIGLMKLLQAGFY
+421 ATGTGLMKLLQAGFL
-436 LLTGRVTLAKNAWTA
+436 LLTGRVTQAKTAWASMNA
-451 MNVTMKA
+451 TMKA

-466 GVTLLAMKLWDMKK
+466 GVAILAMKLWDMKK
-480 ATDASTLAQKALNNI
+480 AADASALAQKALNNI

-514 KVAKDEKLSMDER
+514 KVANDEKLSMDER

-575 KKQIQSLAEKRA
+575 KKQIQGLAEQRA

-605 AQGQGV
+605 AQGV

-640 SIKQLDTQIHTITGA
+640 SIKQLDTQINTITGS
-655 FGKGIM
+655 FGKDIM
-661 NQTVKESSEPEVPGS
+661 KQTVKETEEPEVPGS

-691 GTVNT
+691 GTTNT
-696 TTTQP
+696 TTKP

-714 RQADID
+714 RQTDID

-725 YQQDVNNWEMA
+725 YQQDVNNWNMA
-736 LAQKKVSQEKYD
+736 LARKQVSQEKYD

-772 SQNIGIA
+772 SQNIEIK
-779 DGAKKKSLQEKQQAN
+779 DGAKKKSLQDKQQAN
-794 LRAAEQAHFEQQ
+794 LRAAEQAHFDQQ
-806 VAVEQAYQD
+806 VTVEQAYQD

-837 QKLEVLKGY
+837 QKLEVLRGY

-853 AKQNGEDTTQ
+853 AKQNGEDTAQ
-863 LEKAYKDVQ
+863 LEKAYKDIQ
-872 AQIKKE
+872 TQIEKE
-878 YTTKQNELL
+878 YITKQKELL

-913 LQLKQALDNQYIT
+913 QQLKQALDNQYIT
-926 QQEYEEKVQ
+926 QQEHEQRVQ
-935 QLKRDSFM
+935 QLKRESFM
-943 KQAQYY
+943 KQAECY

-963 EMANIDAKY
+963 EMANVDAKY

-987 KLEKKKANAKLKIQK
+987 KLEKKKANEKLKIQK

-1025 KAYSELGPIA
+1025 KAYSEMGPIA

-1050 LAVANA
+1050 LVVANA

-1062 RMTLNGSA
+1062 RMTLNG
-1070 SGTSSAGSRVASG
+1070 TSSAGTRVASG

-1161 FDMSKYLMAMQGRA
+1161 FDMSKYLMAMQGKA
-1175 LGGSIARQSA
+1175 LGGSIARQSV

-1199 VRTQESAHRDA
+1199 VRTQESARRDA

>member
-41 KARLNQMIS
+41 KARLSQMIS
-50 LEAAGRKESE
+50 LEAAGRKETE
-60 TYRNLKKQYSETSKE
+60 AYRNLKKQYSDTSKE

-146 FGELASDDTVNGV
+146 FGELASDNTVNGV
-159 LLGNLLTK
+159 FLGNLLTK
-167 GAELFSDKVREFT
+167 GAELFSEKVMEFK

-229 MTAAVQA
+229 MTAAVKA

-265 YMTNSIVTGLG
+265 YMTDSIVTGLG

-329 AQKTVELQNA
+329 TQKTVELQNA

-350 KEQWDDGYA
+350 KEQWDDSYA

-415 AWNVIS
+415 AWNVIC
-421 ATGIGLMKLLQAGFY
+421 ATGTGLMKLLQAGFY

-466 GVTLLAMKLWDMKK
+466 GVVLLAMKLWDMKK
-480 ATDASTLAQKALNNI
+480 AADASTLAQKALNNI

-501 QVVEEKLKLENLI
+501 QVVEEKLKLENLV

-543 TIDKTTKKFKASDKA
+543 TIDKTTKKFRASDKA

-575 KKQIQSLAEKRA
+575 KKQIQSLAEQRA

-596 KKNLAGAKS
+596 KKNLSGAKS
-605 AQGQGV
+605 AQGV

-640 SIKQLDTQIHTITGA
+640 SIKRLDAQINAITGA
-655 FGKGIM
+655 FGEGIRQ
-661 NQTVKESSEPEVPGS
+661 QTVKESSEPEVPNS

-701 NPDDI
+701 DPDDI
-706 ASKKFSEN
+706 ASKRFSEN

-779 DGAKKKSLQEKQQAN
+779 DGAKKKALQDKQQAN

-853 AKQNGEDTTQ
+853 AKQNGEDTAQ

-872 AQIKKE
+872 IQIEKE
-878 YTTKQNELL
+878 YITKQKELL
-887 DEQDDKKKQARQ
+887 DEQDEKKKQARQ

-913 LQLKQALDNQYIT
+913 QQLKQALDNQYIT
-926 QQEYEEKVQ
+926 QEEYEEKVQ
-935 QLKRDSFM
+935 GLKRGSFM
-943 KQAQYY
+943 KQVQLY

-963 EMANIDAKY
+963 EMANVDAKY

-987 KLEKKKANAKLKIQK
+987 KLEKKKANEKLKIQK

-1175 LGGSIARQSA
+1175 LGGSIDRQSA
-1185 RTSQEIAPGGADFY
+1185 RISQEIAPGGADFY

>member
-1 MANKHLTEDE
+1 MASKHLTEDE

-17 VKTADAQKAIY
+17 VKTAAAQKEIY
-28 TLEQQSKKLRSEN
+28 RLEQQSKKLRSEN
-41 KARLNQMIS
+41 KARLSQMIQ
-50 LEAAGRKESE
+50 LEAAGKKETD
-60 TYRNLKKQYSETSKE
+60 TYKNLKKQYTETGKE
-75 IRTLTSRIGEQTS
+75 IRNLTSQIGEQTS
-88 KIDILDM
+88 KLNVLDM
-95 SMVQLKKQ
+95 TISQLKKQ

-110 LDNTVQS
+110 FENTS
-117 LNPEAY
+117 KTLNPELY
-123 GVLEQRLK
+123 GILEQKLQE
-131 DVSGR
+131 VSSR
-136 ISELKQNAKS
+136 MAELKQNAKS
-146 FGELASDDTVNGV
+146 FGELAASDQANGM
-159 LLGNLLTK
+159 LYGNMMTK
-167 GAELFSDKVREFT
+167 AAELFGSYAQGFK
-180 DSIAEL
+180 DSVKEL
-186 VNGGLEMAEQADG
+186 IDGGLEMAETADG
-199 VTKAFNDLNQEG
+199 VTKAFKDMDQPDLLE
-211 LLDNLRKA
+211 NLRKA

-229 MTAAVQA
+229 MTAAVKA

-265 YMTNSIVTGLG
+265 YMTDSIVTGLG

-350 KEQWDDGYA
+350 KEQWDDAYA

-415 AWNVIS
+415 AWNVIC
-421 ATGIGLMKLLQAGFY
+421 ATGTGLMKLLQAGFL
-436 LLTGRVTLAKNAWTA
+436 LLTGRVTQAKAAWASMNA
-451 MNVTMKA
+451 TMKA

-466 GVTLLAMKLWDMKK
+466 GVALLAMKLWDMKK
-480 ATDASTLAQKALNNI
+480 AADASTLAQKALNNI

-543 TIDKTTKKFKASDKA
+543 TIDKTTKKFRASDKA

-575 KKQIQSLAEKRA
+575 KKQIQSLAEQRA

-596 KKNLAGAKS
+596 KKNLSGAKS
-605 AQGQGV
+605 AQGV

-640 SIKQLDTQIHTITGA
+640 SIKQLDAQINAITGA

-661 NQTVKESSEPEVPGS
+661 TQTVKESSEPEVPDS

-701 NPDDI
+701 DPDDI
-706 ASKKFSEN
+706 ASKRFSEN

-779 DGAKKKSLQEKQQAN
+779 DGAKKKALQDKQQAN

-825 TQQELTLEQQRD
+825 AQQELTLEQQRD

-853 AKQNGEDTTQ
+853 AKQNGEDTAQ
-863 LEKAYKDVQ
+863 LEKAYKDIQ
-872 AQIKKE
+872 AQIQKE
-878 YTTKQNELL
+878 YITKQKEQL
-887 DEQDDKKKQARQ
+887 DEQDEKKKQARQ

-913 LQLKQALDNQYIT
+913 ELLQQALDNQYIT
-926 QQEYEEKVQ
+926 QQEYEQRVQ
-935 QLKRDSFM
+935 QLKKESFM
-943 KQAQYY
+943 KQAEYY

-963 EMANIDAKY
+963 EMANVDAKY

-987 KLEKKKANAKLKIQK
+987 KLEKKK
-1002 KYADVNFAMQVA
+1002 
-1014 QIISNTAVSIM
+1014 
-1025 KAYSELGPIA
+1025 
-1035 GSVAAALMGVTGAAQ
+1035 
-1050 LAVANA
+1050 
-1056 ERQKVK
+1056 
-1062 RMTLNGSA
+1062 
-1070 SGTSSAGSRVASG
+1070 
-1083 RESGGRIDVE
+1083 
-1093 REQDGKHFNAEYA
+1093 
-1106 PGKRGYVDHPTVIVG
+1106 PT
-1121 EGPRGRS
+1121 RS
-1128 KEWVASNAALENP
+1128 
-1141 TIAPLI
+1141 
-1147 NLMDAAQ
+1147 
-1154 RAGQIRT
+1154 
-1161 FDMSKYLMAMQGRA
+1161 
-1175 LGGSIARQSA
+1175 
-1185 RTSQEIAPGGADFY
+1185 
-1199 VRTQESAHRDA
+1199 
-1210 GNATSGRNN
+1210 
-1219 DELLELLRE
+1219 
-1228 LKRDGIRSFVS
+1228 
-1239 LSDLDAKQELRN
+1239 
-1251 QARKFAKK
+1251 

>member
-41 KARLNQMIS
+41 KARLSQMIS

-75 IRTLTSRIGEQTS
+75 IRMLTSRIGEQTS
-88 KIDILDM
+88 QINILDM

-146 FGELASDDTVNGV
+146 FGEIASSDQVNGIFLGTMATKLAG
-159 LLGNLLTK
+159 LLGQQASKLKDFALESARA
-167 GAELFSDKVREFT
+167 GV
-180 DSIAEL
+180 
-186 VNGGLEMAEQADG
+186 EMAEQADG
-199 VTKAFNDLNQEG
+199 VTKAFNAMDNPN

-350 KEQWDDGYA
+350 KEQWDDAYA

-415 AWNVIS
+415 TWNVIC
-421 ATGIGLMKLLQAGFY
+421 ATGTGLMKLLQAGFY

-451 MNVTMKA
+451 MNATMKA

-466 GVTLLAMKLWDMKK
+466 GVALLAMKLWDMKK

-495 RAEAQK
+495 RTEAQK
-501 QVVEEKLKLENLI
+501 QVVEERLKLENLI

-543 TIDKTTKKFKASDKA
+543 TIDKTTKKFRASDKA

-575 KKQIQSLAEKRA
+575 KKQIQGLAEQRA

-661 NQTVKESSEPEVPGS
+661 NQTLKESSEPEVPGS
-676 GIGGGGGGKGGGGHT
+676 GIGGGGGKGGGGHT

-696 TTTQP
+696 TTTTQP

-706 ASKKFSEN
+706 ASKRFSEN

-736 LAQKKVSQEKYD
+736 LAQKKVSQEKYN

-772 SQNIGIA
+772 SQDIEIK
-779 DGAKKKSLQEKQQAN
+779 DGAKKKSLQDKQQAN

-806 VAVEQAYQD
+806 VTVEQAYQD

-837 QKLEVLKGY
+837 QKLEVLRGY

-853 AKQNGEDTTQ
+853 AKQNGEDTAQ
-863 LEKAYKDVQ
+863 LEKAYKDIQ
-872 AQIKKE
+872 TQIEKE
-878 YTTKQNELL
+878 YITKQKELL

-913 LQLKQALDNQYIT
+913 QQLQQALDNQYIT
-926 QQEYEEKVQ
+926 QQEHEQRVQ
-935 QLKRDSFM
+935 QLKRESFM
-943 KQAQYY
+943 KQAECY

-963 EMANIDAKY
+963 EMANVDAKY

-987 KLEKKKANAKLKIQK
+987 KLEKKKANEKLKIQK

-1025 KAYSELGPIA
+1025 KAYSEMGPIA
-1035 GSVAAALMGVTGAAQ
+1035 GSIAAALMGVTGAAQ
-1050 LAVANA
+1050 LVVANA

-1062 RMTLNGSA
+1062 RMTLNG
-1070 SGTSSAGSRVASG
+1070 TSSAGTRVASG

-1175 LGGSIARQSA
+1175 LGGSIARQSV

-1239 LSDLDAKQELRN
+1239 LTDLDAKQELRN

>member
-41 KARLNQMIS
+41 KARLSQMIS
-50 LEAAGRKESE
+50 LEAAGRKETE
-60 TYRNLKKQYSETSKE
+60 AYRNLKKQYSDTSKE

-146 FGELASDDTVNGV
+146 FGELASDNTVNGV
-159 LLGNLLTK
+159 FLGNLLTK
-167 GAELFSDKVREFT
+167 GAELFSEKVMEFK

-229 MTAAVQA
+229 MTAAVKA

-265 YMTNSIVTGLG
+265 YMTDSIVTGLG

-350 KEQWDDGYA
+350 KEQWDDSYA

-415 AWNVIS
+415 AWNVIC
-421 ATGIGLMKLLQAGFY
+421 ATGTGLMKLLQAGFL
-436 LLTGRVTLAKNAWTA
+436 LLTGRVTQAKAAWASMNA
-451 MNVTMKA
+451 TMKA

-466 GVTLLAMKLWDMKK
+466 GVALLAMKLWDMKK
-480 ATDASTLAQKALNNI
+480 AADASTLAQKALNNI

-501 QVVEEKLKLENLI
+501 QVVEEKLKLENLV

-543 TIDKTTKKFKASDKA
+543 TIDKTTKKFRASDKA

-575 KKQIQSLAEKRA
+575 KKQIQSLAEQRA

-596 KKNLAGAKS
+596 KKNLSGAKS
-605 AQGQGV
+605 AQGV

-640 SIKQLDTQIHTITGA
+640 SIKQLDAQINAITGA

-661 NQTVKESSEPEVPGS
+661 TQTVKESSEPEVPDS

-701 NPDDI
+701 DPDDI
-706 ASKKFSEN
+706 ASKRFSEN

-736 LAQKKVSQEKYD
+736 LARKKVSQEKYD

-779 DGAKKKSLQEKQQAN
+779 DGAKKKSLQDKQQAN
-794 LRAAEQAHFEQQ
+794 LRAAEQAHFDQQ

-872 AQIKKE
+872 IQIEKE
-878 YTTKQNELL
+878 YITKQKELL
-887 DEQDDKKKQARQ
+887 GEQDEKKKQARQ

-913 LQLKQALDNQYIT
+913 QQLKQALDNQYIT
-926 QQEYEEKVQ
+926 QEEYEEKVQ
-935 QLKRDSFM
+935 GLKRGSFM
-943 KQAQYY
+943 KQVQLY

-963 EMANIDAKY
+963 EMANVDAKY

-987 KLEKKKANAKLKIQK
+987 KLEKKKANEKLKIQK
-1002 KYADVNFAMQVA
+1002 KYADVNFAVQVA

-1025 KAYSELGPIA
+1025 KAYSEMGPIA

-1185 RTSQEIAPGGADFY
+1185 RISPETASGGADFY

>member
-1 MANKHLTEDE
+1 MASKHLTEDE

-17 VKTADAQKAIY
+17 VKTAAAQKEIY
-28 TLEQQSKKLRSEN
+28 RLEQQSKKLRSEN
-41 KARLNQMIS
+41 KARLSQMIQ
-50 LEAAGRKESE
+50 LEAAGKKETD
-60 TYRNLKKQYSETSKE
+60 TYKNLKKQYTETGKE
-75 IRTLTSRIGEQTS
+75 IRNLTSQIGEQTS
-88 KIDILDM
+88 KLNVLDM
-95 SMVQLKKQ
+95 TISQLKKQ

-110 LDNTVQS
+110 FENTS
-117 LNPEAY
+117 KTLNPELY
-123 GVLEQRLK
+123 GILEQKLQE
-131 DVSGR
+131 VSSR
-136 ISELKQNAKS
+136 MAELKQNAKS
-146 FGELASDDTVNGV
+146 FGELAASDQANGM
-159 LLGNLLTK
+159 LYGNMMTK
-167 GAELFSDKVREFT
+167 AAELFGSYAQGFK
-180 DSIAEL
+180 DSVKEL
-186 VNGGLEMAEQADG
+186 IDGGLEMAETADG
-199 VTKAFNDLNQEG
+199 VTKAFKDMDQPDLLE
-211 LLDNLRKA
+211 NLRKA

-229 MTAAVQA
+229 MTAAVKA

-265 YMTNSIVTGLG
+265 YMTDSIVTGLG

-308 EIVDTQLAEAGETY
+308 DIVDTQLAAAGETY

-350 KEQWDDGYA
+350 KEQWDDAYA
-359 DMQLNTISLISWC
+359 DMQLSTISLISWC
-372 VKHQGVVKTLGI
+372 VKHQGMVKTLGI

-415 AWNVIS
+415 AWNVIC
-421 ATGIGLMKLLQAGFY
+421 ATGTGLMKLLQAGFL
-436 LLTGRVTLAKNAWTA
+436 LLTGRVTQAKAAWASMNA
-451 MNVTMKA
+451 TMKA

-466 GVTLLAMKLWDMKK
+466 GVALLAMKLWDMKK
-480 ATDASTLAQKALNNI
+480 AADASTLAQKALNNI

-543 TIDKTTKKFKASDKA
+543 TIDKTTKKFRASDKA

-575 KKQIQSLAEKRA
+575 KKQIQSLAEQRA

-596 KKNLAGAKS
+596 KKNLSGAKS
-605 AQGQGV
+605 AQGV

-661 NQTVKESSEPEVPGS
+661 SQTVKESSEPEVPGS

-701 NPDDI
+701 DPDDI

-725 YQQDVNNWEMA
+725 YQQDVNNWNMA
-736 LAQKKVSQEKYD
+736 LARKKVSQEKYD

-779 DGAKKKSLQEKQQAN
+779 DGAKKKALQEKQQAN

-825 TQQELTLEQQRD
+825 MQQELTLEQKRD

-853 AKQNGEDTTQ
+853 AKQNGEDTAQ

-872 AQIKKE
+872 NQIEAE
-878 YTTKQNELL
+878 YTAKHNEQLA
-887 DEQDDKKKQARQ
+887 QQADKEKQARQ

-913 LQLKQALDNQYIT
+913 ELLQQALDNQYIT
-926 QQEYEEKVQ
+926 QQEYEQRVQ
-935 QLKRDSFM
+935 QLKKESFA
-943 KQAQYY
+943 KQAEYY

-963 EMANIDAKY
+963 EMANVDAKY

-987 KLEKKKANAKLKIQK
+987 KLEKKKANEKLKIQK

-1062 RMTLNGSA
+1062 RMTLNGLA

-1185 RTSQEIAPGGADFY
+1185 RISQEIAPGGADFY

>member
-41 KARLNQMIS
+41 KARLSQMIR
-50 LEAAGRKESE
+50 LEAAGRKETE
-60 TYRNLKKQYSETSKE
+60 AYRNLKKQYSDTSKE

-88 KIDILDM
+88 QINILDM

-123 GVLEQRLK
+123 SVLEQRLK

-146 FGELASDDTVNGV
+146 FGEIASSDQVNGIFLGTMATKLAG
-159 LLGNLLTK
+159 LLGQQASKLKDFVLESARA
-167 GAELFSDKVREFT
+167 GV
-180 DSIAEL
+180 
-186 VNGGLEMAEQADG
+186 EMAEQADG
-199 VTKAFNDLNQEG
+199 VTKAFNAMDNPN

-229 MTAAVQA
+229 MTAAVKA

-265 YMTNSIVTGLG
+265 YMTDSIVTGLG

-308 EIVDTQLAEAGETY
+308 EIVDTQLAAAGETY

-350 KEQWDDGYA
+350 KEQWDDSYA

-415 AWNVIS
+415 AWNVIC
-421 ATGIGLMKLLQAGFY
+421 ATGTGLMKLLQAGFY

-466 GVTLLAMKLWDMKK
+466 GVVLLAMKLWDMKK
-480 ATDASTLAQKALNNI
+480 AADASTLAQKALNNI

-501 QVVEEKLKLENLI
+501 QVVEEKLKLENLV

-543 TIDKTTKKFKASDKA
+543 TIDKTTKKFRASDKA

-575 KKQIQSLAEKRA
+575 KKQIQSLAEQRA

-596 KKNLAGAKS
+596 KKNLSGAKS
-605 AQGQGV
+605 AQGV

-640 SIKQLDTQIHTITGA
+640 SIKRLDAQINAITGA
-655 FGKGIM
+655 FGKGIRQ
-661 NQTVKESSEPEVPGS
+661 QTVKESSEPEVPDS

-701 NPDDI
+701 DPDDI

-725 YQQDVNNWEMA
+725 YQQDVNNWNMA
-736 LAQKKVSQEKYD
+736 LARKKVSQDKYD

-794 LRAAEQAHFEQQ
+794 LRAAEQAHFDQQ

-825 TQQELTLEQQRD
+825 TQQVLTLEQQRD

-853 AKQNGEDTTQ
+853 AKQNGEDTAQ

-872 AQIKKE
+872 IQIEKE
-878 YTTKQNELL
+878 YITKQKELL

-913 LQLKQALDNQYIT
+913 KQLKSALDNQYIT
-926 QQEYEEKVQ
+926 QEEYEQKVQ
-935 QLKRDSFM
+935 GLKKGSFM
-943 KQAQYY
+943 KQAMLY

-963 EMANIDAKY
+963 EMANVDAKY

-987 KLEKKKANAKLKIQK
+987 KLEKKKANEKLKIQK

-1185 RTSQEIAPGGADFY
+1185 RISQEIAPGGADFY

>member
-1 MANKHLTEDE
+1 MASKHLTEDE

-41 KARLNQMIS
+41 KARLSQMIS
-50 LEAAGRKESE
+50 LEAAGRKETE
-60 TYRNLKKQYSETSKE
+60 AYRNLKKQYSDTSKE

-131 DVSGR
+131 DVSER

-146 FGELASDDTVNGV
+146 FGELASDNTVNGV
-159 LLGNLLTK
+159 FLGNLLTK
-167 GAELFSDKVREFT
+167 GAELFSEKVMEFK

-229 MTAAVQA
+229 MTAAVKA

-265 YMTNSIVTGLG
+265 YMTDSIVTGLG

-350 KEQWDDGYA
+350 KEQWDDSYA

-415 AWNVIS
+415 AWNVIC
-421 ATGIGLMKLLQAGFY
+421 ATGTGLIKLLQAGFY

-466 GVTLLAMKLWDMKK
+466 GVVLLAMKLWDMKK
-480 ATDASTLAQKALNNI
+480 AADASTLAQKALNNI

-543 TIDKTTKKFKASDKA
+543 TIDKTTKKFRASDKA

-575 KKQIQSLAEKRA
+575 KKQIQSLAEQRA

-596 KKNLAGAKS
+596 KKNLSGAKS
-605 AQGQGV
+605 AQGV

-640 SIKQLDTQIHTITGA
+640 SIKQLDAQINAITGA

-661 NQTVKESSEPEVPGS
+661 TQTVKESSEPEVPDS

-701 NPDDI
+701 DPDDI
-706 ASKKFSEN
+706 ASKRFSEN

-725 YQQDVNNWEMA
+725 CQQDVNNWEMA
-736 LAQKKVSQEKYD
+736 LARKKVSQEKYD

-779 DGAKKKSLQEKQQAN
+779 DGAKKKALQDKQQAN
-794 LRAAEQAHFEQQ
+794 LRAAEQAHFDQQ

-825 TQQELTLEQQRD
+825 AQQELTLKQQRD

-863 LEKAYKDVQ
+863 LEKAYKDIR
-872 AQIKKE
+872 AQIQKE
-878 YTTKQNELL
+878 YITKQKEQL
-887 DEQDDKKKQARQ
+887 DEQDEKKKQARQ

-913 LQLKQALDNQYIT
+913 QQLKQALDNQYIT
-926 QQEYEEKVQ
+926 QQEYEQRVQ
-935 QLKRDSFM
+935 QLKKESFA
-943 KQAQYY
+943 KQAEYY

-963 EMANIDAKY
+963 EMANVDAKY

-987 KLEKKKANAKLKIQK
+987 KLEKKKANEKLKIQK

-1185 RTSQEIAPGGADFY
+1185 RISPETASGGADFY

>member
-41 KARLNQMIS
+41 KARLSQMIS

-60 TYRNLKKQYSETSKE
+60 AYRNLKKQYTETSKE
-75 IRTLTSRIGEQTS
+75 IRTLTNRIGEQTS
-88 KIDILDM
+88 QINILDM

-110 LDNTVQS
+110 MDNTVKS

-123 GVLEQRLK
+123 GVLEQRLM
-131 DVSGR
+131 DVNSR

-146 FGELASDDTVNGV
+146 LGELASDDTVNGV

-167 GAELFSDKVREFT
+167 GAELFGEKAREFK

-186 VNGGLEMAEQADG
+186 INGGLEMAEQADG
-199 VTKAFNDLNQEG
+199 VTRAFNNLNQEG

-236 NDFRIP
+236 KDFRIP

-276 RKSPLILDNLGIS
+276 RKSPMILDNLGIS

-308 EIVDTQLAEAGETY
+308 EIVDTQLAQAGETY

-339 QKALGDEILPL
+339 QKALGDEILPI
-350 KEQWDDGYA
+350 KEQWDDAYA
-359 DMQLNTISLISWC
+359 DMQLHTISLISWC

-384 LLTAF
+384 LLAAF

-394 ATSNAIKTN
+394 ATSNAIKAN

-415 AWNVIS
+415 AWNVIC
-421 ATGIGLMKLLQAGFY
+421 ATGTGLLKLLQAGFY

-451 MNVTMKA
+451 MNATMKA

-466 GVTLLAMKLWDMKK
+466 GVTVLSLKLWDMHKK
-480 ATDASTLAQKALNNI
+480 QKEAAASAKELETMERDLNAQVNEQTAKVKQLNETMRNEKISMDRRKEALDELKKIIPGYNGLLSEEGRLTRDNKSAIDDYLVSLEKEIKLKAYKDKLVDLYKQKSDLEDKRDEQDKTYHDAKTDNILHPQNSFIRGVSKFFGTDTETNAKKALNNTEQQI
-495 RAEAQK
+495 DRVNGK
-501 QVVEEKLKLENLI
+501 I
-514 KVAKDEKLSMDER
+514 DE
-527 YKAVDALN
+527 LN
-535 KIVPQYNA
+535 SKIA
-543 TIDKTTKKFKASDKA
+543 A
-558 LKAYIN
+558 
-564 NLVKLYEVQGA
+564 
-575 KKQIQSLAEKRA
+575 
-587 ELEVKLAGA
+587 
-596 KKNLAGAKS
+596 
-605 AQGQGV
+605 
-611 SYTTSW
+611 
-617 GAVGNTQSDAVGHFQ
+617 
-632 SQVNSISN
+632 
-640 SIKQLDTQIHTITGA
+640 
-655 FGKGIM
+655 
-661 NQTVKESSEPEVPGS
+661 
-676 GIGGGGGGKGGGGHT
+676 IGPVTPRTGKGGSGGGTGAHTGTGGHT
-691 GTVNT
+691 GTTNPT
-696 TTTQP
+696 SKP

-725 YQQDVNNWEMA
+725 YQQDVNNWNMA
-736 LAQKKVSQEKYD
+736 LAQKQVSQEKYD

-772 SQNIGIA
+772 SQNIGIK
-779 DGAKKKSLQEKQQAN
+779 DGEKKKSLQDKQLDNQ
-794 LRAAEQAHFEQQ
+794 RKAEQAHFDQQ
-806 VAVEQAYQD
+806 VAAEQAYQD

-825 TQQELTLEQQRD
+825 TEQELTLEQQRD
-837 QKLEVLKGY
+837 QKLEILKGY
-846 YQAALNM
+846 YQAALDL
-853 AKQNGEDTTQ
+853 ARQNGEDTVQ
-863 LEKAYKDVQ
+863 LEKAYGDAQ
-872 AQIKKE
+872 TQIKKE
-878 YTTKQNELL
+878 YIAKHKELT
-887 DEQDDKKKQARQ
+887 DQQDDKKNQARQ
-899 ALGFDQ
+899 ALGFDK

-913 LQLKQALDNQYIT
+913 EQLQTALDNQYIT
-926 QQEYEEKVQ
+926 QEEHEKKVQ
-935 QLKRDSFM
+935 QLKKESFM

-949 TNLFSNAVTSLQNA
+949 TDLFSNAVGALQNA
-963 EMANIDAKY
+963 EMANVDAKY
-972 DAEIKAAEGNTALQE
+972 DAEIKAAEGNTELQE
-987 KLEKKKANAKLKIQK
+987 KLEKKKANEKLKIQK
-1002 KYADVNFAMQVA
+1002 KYADVNFAMQAA
-1014 QIISNTAVSIM
+1014 QIISNTATSIM
-1025 KAYSELGPIA
+1025 KAYSEMGPIA

-1070 SGTSSAGSRVASG
+1070 SGTSSVGSRVASG

-1093 REQDGKHFNAEYA
+1093 REQDGKHFNAEYS
-1106 PGKRGYVDHPTVIVG
+1106 PGKRGYIDHPTVIVG
-1121 EGPRGRS
+1121 EGPSGRS

-1147 NLMDAAQ
+1147 HLMDAAQ

-1161 FDMSKYLMAMQGRA
+1161 FDMGKYLMAMQGRA
-1175 LGGSIARQSA
+1175 LGGSIGPAPYPL
-1185 RTSQEIAPGGADFY
+1185 RTRSVPSLSGADSY
-1199 VRTQESAHRDA
+1199 VATQEFSHRDA
-1210 GNATSGRNN
+1210 GITASGRSN
-1219 DELLELLRE
+1219 DELLALLRE
-1228 LKRDGIRSFVS
+1228 LRDNGIHSHIS
-1239 LSDLDAKQELRN
+1239 LTELDAKQELRN

>member
-1 MANKHLTEDE
+1 MASKHLTEDE

-17 VKTADAQKAIY
+17 VKTAAAQKEIY
-28 TLEQQSKKLRSEN
+28 RLEQQSKKLRSEN
-41 KARLNQMIS
+41 KARLSQMIQ
-50 LEAAGRKESE
+50 LEAAGRKETE
-60 TYRNLKKQYSETSKE
+60 AYRNLKKQYSDTSKE

-146 FGELASDDTVNGV
+146 FGELASDNTVNGV
-159 LLGNLLTK
+159 FLGNLLTK
-167 GAELFSDKVREFT
+167 GAELFSEKVMEFK

-229 MTAAVQA
+229 MTAAVKA

-265 YMTNSIVTGLG
+265 YMTDSIVTGLG

-308 EIVDTQLAEAGETY
+308 EIVDTQLAAAGETY

-350 KEQWDDGYA
+350 KEQWDDAYA

-415 AWNVIS
+415 AWNVIC
-421 ATGIGLMKLLQAGFY
+421 ATGTGLMKLLQAGFY

-466 GVTLLAMKLWDMKK
+466 GVVLLAMKLWDMKK
-480 ATDASTLAQKALNNI
+480 AADASTLAQKALNNI

-501 QVVEEKLKLENLI
+501 QVVEEKLKLENLV

-543 TIDKTTKKFKASDKA
+543 TIDKTTKKFRASDKA

-575 KKQIQSLAEKRA
+575 KKQIQSLAEQRA

-596 KKNLAGAKS
+596 KKNLSGAKS
-605 AQGQGV
+605 AQGV

-640 SIKQLDTQIHTITGA
+640 SIKQLDAQINAITGA

-661 NQTVKESSEPEVPGS
+661 TQTVKESSEPEVPDS

-691 GTVNT
+691 GTTN

-725 YQQDVNNWEMA
+725 YQQDVNNWNMA
-736 LAQKKVSQEKYD
+736 LARKKVSQDKYD

-779 DGAKKKSLQEKQQAN
+779 DGAKKKALQDKQQAN

-825 TQQELTLEQQRD
+825 AQQELTLEQQRD

-853 AKQNGEDTTQ
+853 AKQNGEDTAQ
-863 LEKAYKDVQ
+863 LEKAYKDIQ
-872 AQIKKE
+872 AQIQKE
-878 YTTKQNELL
+878 YITKQKEQL
-887 DEQDDKKKQARQ
+887 DEQDEKKKQARQ

-913 LQLKQALDNQYIT
+913 ELLQQALDNQYIT
-926 QQEYEEKVQ
+926 QQEYEQKVQ
-935 QLKRDSFM
+935 QLKKESFM
-943 KQAQYY
+943 KQAEYY

-963 EMANIDAKY
+963 EMANVDAKY

-987 KLEKKKANAKLKIQK
+987 KLEKKKANEKLKIQK

-1185 RTSQEIAPGGADFY
+1185 RISQEIAPGGADFY

>member
-41 KARLNQMIS
+41 KARLSQMIS
-50 LEAAGRKESE
+50 LEAAGRKETE
-60 TYRNLKKQYSETSKE
+60 AYRNLKKQYSDTSKE

-88 KIDILDM
+88 QINILDM

-159 LLGNLLTK
+159 LLGNMLTK
-167 GAELFSDKVREFT
+167 GAELFGEKVREFT

-229 MTAAVQA
+229 MTAAVKA

-265 YMTNSIVTGLG
+265 YMTDSIVTGLG

-350 KEQWDDGYA
+350 KEQWDDAYA

-415 AWNVIS
+415 AWNVIC
-421 ATGIGLMKLLQAGFY
+421 ATGTGLMKLLQAGFL
-436 LLTGRVTLAKNAWTA
+436 LLTGRVTQAKAAWASMNA
-451 MNVTMKA
+451 TMKA

-466 GVTLLAMKLWDMKK
+466 GVALLAMKLWDMKK
-480 ATDASTLAQKALNNI
+480 AADASTLAQKALNNI

-543 TIDKTTKKFKASDKA
+543 TIDKTTKKFRASDKA

-575 KKQIQSLAEKRA
+575 KKQIQSLAEQRA

-596 KKNLAGAKS
+596 KKNLSGAKS
-605 AQGQGV
+605 AQGV

-640 SIKQLDTQIHTITGA
+640 SIKQLDAQINAITGA
-655 FGKGIM
+655 FGKGIRQ
-661 NQTVKESSEPEVPGS
+661 QTVKESSEPEVPDS
-676 GIGGGGGGKGGGGHT
+676 GIGGGGKGGGGHT
-691 GTVNT
+691 GTVN

-725 YQQDVNNWEMA
+725 YQQDVNNWNMA

-779 DGAKKKSLQEKQQAN
+779 DGAKKKSLQDKQQAN

-825 TQQELTLEQQRD
+825 AQQELTLEQQRD

-872 AQIKKE
+872 NQIEAE
-878 YTTKQNELL
+878 YTAKHNEQLA
-887 DEQDDKKKQARQ
+887 QQADKEKQARQ

-913 LQLKQALDNQYIT
+913 ELLQQALDNQYIT
-926 QQEYEEKVQ
+926 QQEYEQRVQ
-935 QLKRDSFM
+935 QLKKESFM
-943 KQAQYY
+943 KQAEYY

-963 EMANIDAKY
+963 EMANVDAKY

-987 KLEKKKANAKLKIQK
+987 KLEKKKANEKLKIQK
-1002 KYADVNFAMQVA
+1002 KYADVNFAMQAA
-1014 QIISNTAVSIM
+1014 QIISNTAASIM

-1185 RTSQEIAPGGADFY
+1185 RISQEIAPGGADFY

>member
-41 KARLNQMIS
+41 KARLSQMIS
-50 LEAAGRKESE
+50 LEAAGRKETE
-60 TYRNLKKQYSETSKE
+60 AYRNLKKQYSDTSKE

-146 FGELASDDTVNGV
+146 FGELASDNTVNGV
-159 LLGNLLTK
+159 FLGNLLTK
-167 GAELFSDKVREFT
+167 GAELFSEKVMEFK

-229 MTAAVQA
+229 MTAAVKA

-265 YMTNSIVTGLG
+265 YMTDSIVTGLG

-308 EIVDTQLAEAGETY
+308 EIVDTQLAAAGETY

-350 KEQWDDGYA
+350 KEQWDDSYA

-415 AWNVIS
+415 AWNVIC
-421 ATGIGLMKLLQAGFY
+421 ATGTGLMKLLQAGFY

-466 GVTLLAMKLWDMKK
+466 GVVLLAMKLWDMKK
-480 ATDASTLAQKALNNI
+480 AADASTLAQKALNNI

-501 QVVEEKLKLENLI
+501 QVVEEKLKLENLV

-543 TIDKTTKKFKASDKA
+543 TIDKTTKKFRASDKA

-575 KKQIQSLAEKRA
+575 KKQIQSLAEQRA

-596 KKNLAGAKS
+596 KKNLSGAKS
-605 AQGQGV
+605 AQGV

-640 SIKQLDTQIHTITGA
+640 SIKRLDAQINAITGA

-661 NQTVKESSEPEVPGS
+661 TQTVKESSEPEVPDS

-701 NPDDI
+701 DPDDI
-706 ASKKFSEN
+706 ASKRFSEN

-779 DGAKKKSLQEKQQAN
+779 DGAKKKALQDKQQAN

-853 AKQNGEDTTQ
+853 AKQNGEDTAQ

-872 AQIKKE
+872 IQIEKE
-878 YTTKQNELL
+878 YITKQKELL
-887 DEQDDKKKQARQ
+887 DEQDEKKKQARQ

-913 LQLKQALDNQYIT
+913 QQLKQALDNQYIT
-926 QQEYEEKVQ
+926 QEEYEEKVQ
-935 QLKRDSFM
+935 GLKRGSFM
-943 KQAQYY
+943 KQVQLY

-963 EMANIDAKY
+963 EMANVDAKY

-987 KLEKKKANAKLKIQK
+987 KLEKKKANEKLKIQK

-1070 SGTSSAGSRVASG
+1070 SETSSAGSRVASG

-1106 PGKRGYVDHPTVIVG
+1106 PGKRGYVDRPTVIVG

-1185 RTSQEIAPGGADFY
+1185 RISQEIAPGGADFY